1 MFAAVEFTASA
12 SGGEGPYSFS
22 WTFGDKSGDN
32 GTPVLHEYANAGIY
46 TVQLVIE
53 DSAGRSLE
61 LTQNVTLEASSD
73 DDETVVSP
81 EPTEIEGGDSNFDIY
96 ATSTGGIGLLLIF
109 GLFGRKR
116 RESFLEAE
124 RRKMHGE
131 GSIWD
136 KN

>member
-1 MFAAVEFTASA
+1 MFASVEFTAYA
-12 SGGEGPYSFS
+12 SGGVGPYSFS

-32 GTPVLHEYANAGIY
+32 GTPVLHEYADAGIY
-46 TVQLVIE
+46 FVQLTIT
-53 DSAGRSLE
+53 DSAGSRLI
-61 LTQNVTLEASSD
+61 LTENVTLEAAD
-73 DDETVVSP
+73 DGDGTVVAP

-96 ATSTGGIGLLLIF
+96 ATSTGVIGLLLIF

-131 GSIWD
+131 DSIWD
-136 KN
+136 KS